1 MKHIFII
8 GARGYHY
15 NYGGW
20 ETFVSNFVDNYND
33 KNTMF
38 HISEVS
44 SKKIYEKKHSDN
56 VIVDYFKI
64 KQNGSA
70 QMLLCTIKAFNYY
83 LKYIQKNNIK
93 NSYIYVLGLKL
104 GPMLKLKRNKI
115 KKLGITIL
123 VNPDGLEHE
132 RSKWG
137 YFVKKFFLFSEKTM
151 LKNSDVIVCDAKGIK
166 KYIDKKYPILRN
178 KTIYIAYGVNHI
190 KLSDTDEKKTLNDY
204 NLKPND
210 YFLMVGRFVP
220 ENNYELIINDFIQ
233 SKTIKKLVIVSNISN
248 SDYYD
253 KIVAKTNCIN
263 DKRIIFIDGIYDQK
277 KLAIVRKNALAY
289 IHGHSVGGTNPS
301 LLEALNFTNINIL
314 YDVEFNKDIG
324 KSACLYFNNNRNSLT
339 KIIDNIDK
347 YDGTK
352 MGNECKQIIKDNFTW
367 KIIVDKYKKI
377 FR

>member
-1 MKHIFII
+1 
-8 GARGYHY
+8 
-15 NYGGW
+15 
-20 ETFVSNFVDNYND
+20 
-33 KNTMF
+33 
-38 HISEVS
+38 
-44 SKKIYEKKHSDN
+44 
-56 VIVDYFKI
+56 
-64 KQNGSA
+64 
-70 QMLLCTIKAFNYY
+70 MLLCTIKAFNYY

-339 KIIDNIDK
+339 KIID
-347 YDGTK
+347 K
-352 MGNECKQIIKDNFTW
+352 MLK
-367 KIIVDKYKKI
+367 V
-377 FR
+377 